1 MKPREWWIKQGEYS
15 GDSWYDDPFYSCVW
29 DHKPNDKESG
39 FVHVIEKSAYDRLE
53 AMSEK
58 IGSAAVKLG
67 IVKDLYNP
75 DYIPS
80 VRDLI
85 DAEDEFRKILE
96 EYRAMKGEKN
106 E

>member
-1 MKPREWWIKQGEYS
+1 MKPREWWAVLETEEDGDEEYS
-15 GDSWYDDPFYSCVW
+15 
-29 DHKPNDKESG
+29 SG
-39 FVHVIEKSAYDRLE
+39 AICSDGGGNLYWQDNQFKVIEKSAYDRLE
-53 AMSEK
+53 AMCEK

-96 EYRAMKGEKN
+96 EYRAYQKEKK
-106 E
+106 